1 MAKGKLN
8 TAKYARNV
16 EEAIDFATAAYL
28 NAAQGK
34 LVQANP
40 KDTGRMASSWNIAQN
55 YVDTSTAPERTPGSQ
70 QVTVNKYSGEITAD
84 GVWFI
89 SNSVPYAVRVAY
101 DPTWAKGGAGGT
113 AWYTNITNSLP
124 QLLTRYQ
131 TQALRRV
138 K

>member
-1 MAKGKLN
+1 MAKGLN
-8 TAKYARNV
+8 TAKYAKDV
-16 EEAIDFATAAYL
+16 KQAIDFAMAAYL
-28 NAAQGK
+28 NAAQGQ
-34 LVQANP
+34 LVRANP

-55 YVDTSTAPERTPGSQ
+55 FIDTSTAPERVPGSQ
-70 QVTVNKYSGEITAD
+70 KVEVNTYNGKITAD
-84 GVWFI
+84 GTWFI

-101 DPTWAKGGAGGT
+101 DPTWAKGGAGGA
-113 AWYTNITNSLP
+113 AWYTNITNTLP